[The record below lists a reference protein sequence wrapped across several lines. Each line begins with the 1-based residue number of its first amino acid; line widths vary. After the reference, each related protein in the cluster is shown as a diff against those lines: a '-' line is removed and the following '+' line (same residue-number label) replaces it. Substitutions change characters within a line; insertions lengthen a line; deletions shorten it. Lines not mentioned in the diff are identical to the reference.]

1 MKYACLYSIVRFAP
15 FAETEEFA
23 NVGIVLSAPAIGR
36 MEYRLARKNLKRV
49 NHFFECAPLFAKA
62 MEIAQTEL
70 DAVRSMTAE
79 AQETQIVNHFRFLTE
94 PKESLIRFSP
104 MRSILVENF
113 DATLE
118 ELFGRYIERQGMG
131 RDRREEVMVREIRTL
146 FAQASICSFRDETLS
161 GELSKLHLPLVH
173 RNEVVAA
180 IKPLAFDQAEPSAIL
195 DHCDQWLMKFA
206 RAEREGVIQL
216 NNVLIPVVAP
226 AENESARHRKAVQMA
241 KDSILERGLQLVD
254 FQATQAIAAFAQ
266 SYAQDGAT
274 PSPMPLSR

>member
-1 MKYACLYSIVRFAP
+1 MKASPI
-15 FAETEEFA
+15 

-62 MEIAQTEL
+62 MEIAQL
-70 DAVRSMTAE
+70 DAVRLMTAE
-79 AQETQIVNHFRFLTE
+79 AQEIQIVNHFRFLTE

-118 ELFGRYIERQGMG
+118 DLFGRYIERQGMG

-146 FAQASICSFRDETLS
+146 FAQASIRSFRDETLT
-161 GELSKLHLPLVH
+161 GNLSKLHLPLVH

-195 DHCDQWLMKFA
+195 DHCDQWLMKFV
-206 RAEREGVIQL
+206 RAESEGIIEL
-216 NNVLIPVVAP
+216 KNVLIPVSAP
-226 AENESARHRKAVQMA
+226 AEGESPRHRRAVKKA
-241 KDSILERGLQLVD
+241 KESILEHGLQLVE
-254 FQATQAIAAFAQ
+254 FQASQAIAAFAQ
-266 SYAQDGAT
+266 NYAQ
-274 PSPMPLSR
+274 

>member
-1 MKYACLYSIVRFAP
+1 MKYTCLYSIVRFAP

-49 NHFFECAPLFAKA
+49 NHFFECNSLFAKA
-62 MEIAQTEL
+62 MEIAQNEL
-70 DAVRSMTAE
+70 ESVRLMTAE
-79 AQETQIVNHFRFLTE
+79 AQESQIVNHFRFLTE

-104 MRSILVENF
+104 MRSILVDNL

-118 ELFGRYIERQGMG
+118 ELFGRYIERQGTG
-131 RDRREEVMVREIRTL
+131 HDRREEVMVREIRTL
-146 FAQASICSFRDETLS
+146 FTEASIRSFRDDTLT

-195 DHCDQWLMKFA
+195 DHCEQWLMKFA
-206 RAEREGVIQL
+206 RAEREGIIHL
-216 NNVLIPVVAP
+216 ENVLIPVTAP
-226 AENESARHRKAVQMA
+226 SEDDSPRHRKAVKLA
-241 KDSILERGLQLVD
+241 KESILDHGIQLVD
-254 FQATQAIAAFAQ
+254 FQASEAIAKFAQ
-266 SYAQDGAT
+266 SYAQ
-274 PSPMPLSR
+274 

>member
-49 NHFFECAPLFAKA
+49 NHFFECNNLFAKA
-62 MEIAQTEL
+62 MEIAQSEL
-70 DAVRSMTAE
+70 DAVRAMTTE
-79 AQETQIVNHFRFLTE
+79 AQESQIVNHFRFLTE

-113 DATLE
+113 DATLD
-118 ELFGRYIERQGMG
+118 ELFGRYIDRQGMA

-146 FAQASICSFRDETLS
+146 FTEASIRSFRDETLT
-161 GELSKLHLPLVH
+161 GDLTKLHLPLVH

-195 DHCDQWLMKFA
+195 DHCDQWLMKFV

-216 NNVLIPVVAP
+216 KNVLIPVAAP
-226 AENESARHRKAVQMA
+226 TENDSPRHRKAVQIA
-241 KDSILERGLQLVD
+241 KDSIQERGLQLVD
-254 FQATQAIAAFAQ
+254 YQATQKIAAFAQ
-266 SYAQDGAT
+266 SYVQ
-274 PSPMPLSR
+274 

>member
-49 NHFFECAPLFAKA
+49 NRFFECNNLFAKA
-62 MEIAQTEL
+62 MEIAQNEL
-70 DAVRSMTAE
+70 DAVRAMTAE
-79 AQETQIVNHFRFLTE
+79 AQESQIVNHFRFLTE

-118 ELFGRYIERQGMG
+118 ELFGRYIERQGMA

-146 FAQASICSFRDETLS
+146 FTEASIRSFRDETLT
-161 GELSKLHLPLVH
+161 GELIKLHLPLVH
-173 RNEVVAA
+173 RNKVVAA

-195 DHCDQWLMKFA
+195 DHCEQWLMKFA
-206 RAEREGVIQL
+206 RAEKEGIIEL
-216 NNVLIPVVAP
+216 KNVLIPVAAP
-226 AENESARHRKAVQMA
+226 AENDSARHRKAVQVA
-241 KDSILERGLQLVD
+241 KECILDRGLQLVEY
-254 FQATQAIAAFAQ
+254 QATQKIAAFAQ
-266 SYAQDGAT
+266 SYVQ
-274 PSPMPLSR
+274 